1 MSTKTTRVLWFAA
14 KNAVV
19 FGGLYG
25 VHHSAVGLVAAASST
40 AQDVVKH
47 NIHSK
52 IQSEY
57 GSEQSSEWRKSSN
70 VGFELSE
77 LIQKYV
83 DDNARCYK
91 LCKPENTAKIASV
104 VAFGVLIGAI
114 IVA

>member
-25 VHHSAVGLVAAASST
+25 VHHAAVRLVAETSST

-47 NIHSK
+47 NIHSE
-52 IQSEY
+52 IEWEY
-57 GSEQSSEWRKSSN
+57 GHGLPSEWRKSSN
-70 VGFELSE
+70 VGLELTK
-77 LIQKYV
+77 LIQKNV
-83 DDNARCYK
+83 DDNARCDK
-91 LCKPENTAKIASV
+91 LCKPENTRKIASV